1 MGDPGP
7 PGKKVIL
14 VKIYDSLYLNVVYL
28 LDMSLGRN
36 KG

>member
-14 VKIYDSLYLNVVYL
+14 VKIYGSLYLTVEVFQAWV
-28 LDMSLGRN
+28 
-36 KG
+36 

>member
-14 VKIYDSLYLNVVYL
+14 IKIYGALDLNAVYL
-28 LDMSLGRN
+28 KNMDLGRN
-36 KG
+36 EG